1 MWPELTFM
9 IQVSVYFI
17 VPETKGV
24 SLERMEKIFGGL
36 DYVEAG
42 ECEGGSEKRE
52 ALAIVN
58 EGQKAPT
65 AHVEAMHRDCSS
77 GPERSLV

>member
-1 MWPELTFM
+1 M

-17 VPETKGV
+17 LPETKGV

-58 EGQKAPT
+58 EGEKAPT
-65 AHVEAMHRDCSS
+65 THVEDVHRDCSS